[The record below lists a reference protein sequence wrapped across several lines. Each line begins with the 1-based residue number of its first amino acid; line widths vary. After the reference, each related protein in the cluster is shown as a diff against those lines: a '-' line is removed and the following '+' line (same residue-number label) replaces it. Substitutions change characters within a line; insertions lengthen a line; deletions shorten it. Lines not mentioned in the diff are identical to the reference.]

1 MTWLQGFLRSVA
13 HDRRWWWALLVINF
27 LGSLYGFY
35 WYWPQLSQ
43 TPPARWFIVP
53 DSPGATFLFAIWL
66 GLLLAGV
73 DWRSP
78 GMQLLGAV
86 AFVSNMKYGLWTAT
100 VLPQAGMKYGWEFD
114 FVHLS
119 LSHLGMWVQGFL
131 FARHYRPG
139 PAAAAVALAW
149 MVVQDTMDY
158 RLWMTHPTLPYQAEF
173 AFARG
178 AAVALSLIWGLFL
191 LGQSLSSR
199 RHVHG

>member
-149 MVVQDTMDY
+149 MVVQDTVDY
-158 RLWMTHPTLPYQAEF
+158 R
-173 AFARG
+173 
-178 AAVALSLIWGLFL
+178 
-191 LGQSLSSR
+191 
-199 RHVHG
+199 